1 MTVDRTP
8 LVLVCGPRGP
18 LEAVTTSLAEPG
30 AAVVHH
36 DLSGVEAGVVTRR
49 TTRVDADGQARVR
62 DVALGV
68 AGCCVDCMLR
78 MDLLPLLRTLA
89 DDAAVRRIVVRLDPL
104 LEAEALCWAIENT
117 VVTGMVGR
125 VDAPAGHDVRIEAV
139 VGCVDAASFLGDAT
153 GDEPMSAYDDRTVA
167 QVTVGNAR
175 HADVLVVA
183 DTAPD
188 RWTAAR
194 LTAVLARLA
203 PRAATTWIAV
213 NETPADLLAAVP
225 ASSRRGAVDD
235 AHAPLLDGAPP
246 LTEDCGVQL
255 LEISDRRPFHPGRL
269 HEAVDVLL
277 DDVVHA
283 RGRLWVATQPDAV
296 LWLESAGGG
305 LRIAAAGRWLAAM
318 DAPRVRRRVRR
329 PTGDGGAG
337 VGRRVRRP
345 RPVARRAARRRRPRA
360 RASRPHRRAAHGRRT
375 GRSGELD
382 HLGGPVRSVPRGP
395 VRDRRAP
402 REHHRIHP
410 PAQHRKGT
418 RMKNGIHP
426 DYHPVVFQDSG
437 TGSMFLTRST
447 VTSDRTVE
455 YTDGRTYPLVVVDV
469 TNESHPFWTGAA
481 RVMDTQGRVEK
492 FERRYGKRR

>member
-30 AAVVHH
+30 TAVVHH

-49 TTRVDADGQARVR
+49 TTRVDADGDARVR

-139 VGCVDAASFLGDAT
+139 IGCVDAASFLGDAT

-175 HADVLVVA
+175 HADVVVVA

-188 RWTAAR
+188 RWAAAR
-194 LTAVLARLA
+194 LTAVLDRLA
-203 PRAATTWIAV
+203 PRAATAWILPS
-213 NETPADLLAAVP
+213 ETPTGLLARVP
-225 ASSRRGAVDD
+225 ASARRGAVDD

-255 LEISDRRPFHPGRL
+255 LEIADRRPFHPGRL

-318 DAPRVRRRVRR
+318 D
-329 PTGDGGAG
+329 PTEYDD
-337 VGRRVRRP
+337 VS
-345 RPVARRAARRRRPRA
+345 VARRAMAALGWDDEYGDRA
-360 RASRPHRRAAHGRRT
+360 QS
-375 GRSGELD
+375 
-382 HLGGPVRSVPRGP
+382 
-395 VRDRRAP
+395 
-402 REHHRIHP
+402 
-410 PAQHRKGT
+410 
-418 RMKNGIHP
+418 
-426 DYHPVVFQDSG
+426 
-437 TGSMFLTRST
+437 
-447 VTSDRTVE
+447 
-455 YTDGRTYPLVVVDV
+455 LVVLLAGADPEHVHRVLTDALLTDV
-469 TNESHPFWTGAA
+469 ELADPESWTTWDDPFGQYHEDPCETDDSRTSTTESTLPRNTGKA
-481 RVMDTQGRVEK
+481 RE
-492 FERRYGKRR
+492 